1 MPYFEGMVTAI
12 NVSVRQLGTSA
23 FRESLVEAM
32 NTYAIKPENVEI
44 EVTETA
50 TFDDHNI
57 FFSELD
63 KIHALG
69 VKISIDD
76 FGTGHSSLDYLRKM
90 PVDIIKID
98 RSFIKDIGTDDQDE
112 ELIRT
117 ILAISKTMSIQV
129 IAEGAETVEQLE
141 FLEQNHVDNIQGYYF
156 SKPIL
161 AQAISDVLNSKGDHY
176 AEQFT
181 RFEKHKTRMLL
192 PRRHCIGL

>member
-1 MPYFEGMVTAI
+1 
-12 NVSVRQLGTSA
+12 
-23 FRESLVEAM
+23 M
-32 NTYAIKPENVEI
+32 NTHSIEAKHVEI

-50 TFDDHNI
+50 TFDDHNF
-57 FFSELD
+57 FFSELE

-98 RSFIKDIGTDDQDE
+98 RSFIKDIGTDEQDE

-129 IAEGAETVEQLE
+129 IAEGAETVEQLI
-141 FLEQNHVDNIQGYYF
+141 FLDENHVDNVQGYYF
-156 SKPIL
+156 SKPIQ
-161 AQAISDVLNSKGDHY
+161 AQAISEALNSRDNLYTK
-176 AEQFT
+176 QFEI
-181 RFEKHKTRMLL
+181 FENHKTGEATLVNIADARTAVS
-192 PRRHCIGL
+192 PN